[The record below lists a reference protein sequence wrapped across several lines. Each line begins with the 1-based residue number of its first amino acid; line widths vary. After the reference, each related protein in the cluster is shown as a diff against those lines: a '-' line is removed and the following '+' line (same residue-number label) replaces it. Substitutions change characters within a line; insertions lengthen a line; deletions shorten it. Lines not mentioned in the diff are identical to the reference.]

1 MLLFPIPWGPAEWV
15 RGRNVLKGDTFP
27 VRYVPAGRLQSETRK
42 SSARTRWP
50 SCARMERRTT
60 KKKKKRSG
68 QVDGIKARTPR
79 EEILLSRK
87 R

>member
-1 MLLFPIPWGPAEWV
+1 
-15 RGRNVLKGDTFP
+15 
-27 VRYVPAGRLQSETRK
+27 
-42 SSARTRWP
+42 
-50 SCARMERRTT
+50 MERRTT